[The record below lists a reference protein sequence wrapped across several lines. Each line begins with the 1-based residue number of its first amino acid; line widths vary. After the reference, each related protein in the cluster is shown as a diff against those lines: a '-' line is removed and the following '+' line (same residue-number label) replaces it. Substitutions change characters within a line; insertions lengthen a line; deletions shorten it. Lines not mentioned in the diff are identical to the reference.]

1 MSLKGLFVYLNT
13 VGKHRRAVRKLCFKC
28 GLYWQGLI
36 HDLSKYSWTELS
48 CGAKYSTGKYS
59 PHVGQRKKWGYSAA
73 WLHHKAHNKHHY
85 QYWIDSQNDN
95 DVPAEMPIKYFIEMV
110 CDRIAACKTYL
121 KEQYTF
127 DAALKYYNDH
137 IPVQIHPKTNRMLQT
152 ALTILAQEGEDS
164 LIFVLRQA
172 LKKGKEINEITTNY
186 N

>member
-1 MSLKGLFVYLNT
+1 MKSAFKYLIT
-13 VGKHRRAVRKLCFKC
+13 VHNHRKEVRKLMFKC
-28 GLYWQGLI
+28 GLYWRGMV
-36 HDLSKYSWTELS
+36 HDLSKYNLVELIP
-48 CGAKYSTGKYS
+48 GMKYANGKVS
-59 PHVGQRKKWGYSAA
+59 PHVFQRKKYGYSAA

-121 KEQYTF
+121 KEQYTI

-137 IPVQIHPKTNRMLQT
+137 TPTQIHPKTNRMLHT
-152 ALTILAQEGEDS
+152 ALTILAQEGEDT

-172 LKKGKEINEITTNY
+172 LKKGKEINERF
-186 N
+186 